1 MPVAKEWL
9 KAPLPAGGVGLP
21 EFFWE
26 ILFQTVLF
34 FLFLAVILFAGN
46 KLEIKELTGSLV
58 KVAEGWKIKSE
69 AKEDSIY
76 FGTEEQLASKNIE
89 LKEVDKISVKYA
101 LIDDKNTILS
111 SFTAKSDGKN
121 VTLQW
126 TTTNEASISHF
137 EIERAPIG
145 KTFKYLGME
154 KVHGFAS
161 SYTFTD
167 DNVFNKEDGT
177 NHSLSSNNFMYRLKI
192 VKKDNK
198 C

>member
-1 MPVAKEWL
+1 VK
-9 KAPLPAGGVGLP
+9 KN
-21 EFFWE
+21 
-26 ILFQTVLF
+26 IVLF

-111 SFTAKSDGKN
+111 YVIGENEIVLRDSEGNWIESKKGSYKVDAASCIGCNLCPRSCPVNAITMVKGKAIIDADKCIDCGLCEDSCP
-121 VTLQW
+121 VG
-126 TTTNEASISHF
+126 AIS
-137 EIERAPIG
+137 
-145 KTFKYLGME
+145 K
-154 KVHGFAS
+154 
-161 SYTFTD
+161 
-167 DNVFNKEDGT
+167 
-177 NHSLSSNNFMYRLKI
+177 
-192 VKKDNK
+192 
-198 C
+198 